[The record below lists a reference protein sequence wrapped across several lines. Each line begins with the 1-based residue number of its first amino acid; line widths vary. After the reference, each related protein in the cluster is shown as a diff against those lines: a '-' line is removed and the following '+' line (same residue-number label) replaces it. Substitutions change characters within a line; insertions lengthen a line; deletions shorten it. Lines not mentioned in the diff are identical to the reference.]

1 MTTELRVTRRLIDG
15 AIVVSAAGDV
25 DLTSAPDL
33 ESEVQSACAEAQPP
47 GLVVV
52 DLSGV
57 TFLGS
62 IGLSLLVNAQQRCEE
77 NSVELRVVAT
87 SRAVLRP
94 LEVTRLDE
102 QLRITSSL
110 EEAVAPPATEAS

>member
-15 AIVVSAAGDV
+15 AIVVSADGDV
-25 DLTSAPDL
+25 DLTSAADL
-33 ESEVQSACAEAQPP
+33 EEQVAAACADARPP
-47 GLVVV
+47 GPVVV

-57 TFLGS
+57 SFLGS
-62 IGLSLLVNAQQRCEE
+62 IGLSLLVNAHQKCQD
-77 NSVELRVVAT
+77 NSLELRIVAT

-110 EEAVAPPATEAS
+110 DEAVAPPATEVS